1 MYNENVKGV
10 IFMDVFVKKENKQSL
25 VPIVGLLIAFLAFSI
40 GSFIY
45 IFRDNFIERLLNNFT
60 LFLFAIFFF

>member
-1 MYNENVKGV
+1 
-10 IFMDVFVKKENKQSL
+10 MDVFVKKENKQSL

>member
-1 MYNENVKGV
+1 MYNENAKGV